1 MNNIINKFL
10 LAGDRYMPEMHLRQP
25 RFVYSACGA
34 FTRHKERIKEF
45 KPTVNTR
52 YIYRNELDKAFF
64 QHDSAYADHKDFIN
78 RTEADNV
85 LKDKA
90 YDIAR
95 NPEYDG
101 YQRGLASIVYK
112 FFDKKSPAEPS
123 ALARSSLERTGSGF
137 KKLKNTTKPSSSILA
152 DGLHRPIIRNFN
164 KRKLYSQFKDNI
176 WGVDLADMQSLSRKN
191 KGIKYLLCAID
202 LFSEYAFVIPIKDK
216 KGISIVNAFNK
227 IIKQSNRKPNKIWVD
242 QGGEFYNNV
251 FEKWLSDNDIIMYS
265 TYNEG
270 KSVVAERFIR
280 TLKNKLYKH
289 MTATGKNV
297 YYNVLDDVVNKYN
310 NTKHSTIKMKPIDV
324 EDNNKRVYIDEHNES
339 DSRFKVGDRVRISKF
354 KNIFSK
360 GYTPNWS
367 KEIFIVNKI
376 NDTVPYTYNIKDL
389 NDEEIIGSFYDRE
402 LQKTKL

>member
-10 LAGDRYMPEMHLRQP
+10 LAGDKFMPEMHLRQP
-25 RFVYSACGA
+25 QFVYSSCGP
-34 FTRHKERIKEF
+34 FTTHKERIKEF
-45 KPTVNTR
+45 KRIGDTR
-52 YIYRNELDKAFF
+52 YIYRNDLDKACF
-64 QHDSAYADHKDFIN
+64 QHDFAYADNKDLTN
-78 RTEADNV
+78 RTEANKV

-90 YDIAR
+90 YDIAS

-101 YQRGLASIVYK
+101 YQRGLASMVYK
-112 FFDKKSPAEPS
+112 FFDKKSTVEPTANPS
-123 ALARSSLERTGSGF
+123 SLERSSLERMGGGIA
-137 KKLKNTTKPSSSILA
+137 SSSILA
-152 DGLHRPIIRNFN
+152 NELHQPIIKKFD
-164 KRKLYSQFKDNI
+164 KRKVYSQFKDNI
-176 WGVDLADMQSLSRKN
+176 WGVDLVDMQSLSTKN

-202 LFSEYAFVIPIKDK
+202 LYSKYAFVVPLKDK
-216 KGISIVNAFNK
+216 KGISIVNAFDK
-227 IIKQSNRKPNKIWVD
+227 IIKQSHRKPNKIWAD

-251 FEKWLSDNDIIMYS
+251 FKKWLSDNDIIMYS

-297 YYNVLDDVVNKYN
+297 HYDVLDDVVSKYN
-310 NTKHSTIKMKPIDV
+310 NNKHSTIKMKPKDV
-324 EDNNKRVYIDEHNES
+324 KNDNKRVYIDEHNEK

-354 KNIFSK
+354 KNIFAK

-376 NDTVPYTYNIKDL
+376 NDTVNFQQIL
-389 NDEEIIGSFYDRE
+389 M
-402 LQKTKL
+402 L